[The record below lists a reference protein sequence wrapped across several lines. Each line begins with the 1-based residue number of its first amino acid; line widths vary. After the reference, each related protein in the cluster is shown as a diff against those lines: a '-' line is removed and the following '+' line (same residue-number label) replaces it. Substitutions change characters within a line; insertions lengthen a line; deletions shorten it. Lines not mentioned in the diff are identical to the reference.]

1 MTYQKCW
8 SNKQVDKYFTTES
21 RQKDKE
27 TFFKTHLPI
36 EKIKIDTS
44 VSSRFSSEKLKKEGG
59 HSFISENQFLEV
71 VKEPTDDIDL
81 YFIEGSPGSGKS
93 ELCQWLEYSLE
104 EENRLK
110 PIYISRRNASTPSE
124 IIKKLAEPTDIDV
137 ENISDVEITEENK
150 KEFAEACYLTI
161 VGKARSEEE
170 ALAKFLK
177 KDDIKERIVGNIV
190 DYFEGMN
197 DENTDIGFY
206 PLRVE
211 ELDVIEDRY
220 GFLRSRKLEKVSRTI
235 DKLGESYI
243 KSQIGEEDIG
253 DKLDDLAEFYSDKE
267 IQPVLII
274 EDITALPA
282 YRYDFLDYFAD
293 LSSADWTAIIGMT
306 YGFKSKVSSTLSTDE
321 GYIKDRTGGRLLMSS
336 EKSETY
342 FLDEDTAV
350 DLVEKYMEALTSEG
364 NHKDCRHSESV
375 LYPFTDRFI
384 KRVFDN
390 LQEDSEDKK
399 TPRILLENVIKPL
412 LRNRQPPYKAVQT
425 VGKVGDAGNLAR
437 QSSIEGYTEDQKQ
450 LVRWYSEEGEEN
462 IHVPEN
468 VVDWFFEDDSLG
480 SIEADK
486 VDTQIEIMDDNSGES
501 RNEEMWQEVSND
513 FLTWHDGDKGGF
525 HNQKFLKQG
534 FVDLAKFLEINFR
547 ALGTEN
553 TSSLLE
559 HYIRYDKGTPSHV
572 PLQVDSEETSFPK
585 VKLTREDNQEV
596 LLEIVKFGFLT
607 EEQEMSE
614 SEALNSISISEG
626 TLYNYIEY
634 KKEEFNKK
642 LLDKFKDDFEGLEPD
657 EVIYGINYA
666 LQNLKTGA
674 LTLDEVYNS
683 AHDSSGFL
691 QWDHFEELK
700 PGDWSDDLK
709 SYRENVEKS
718 FKTYYLLRS
727 SIRKHSRATEVHS
740 RRKEIMQDLL
750 ESDMRSGSVSSW
762 TVGPKSSSIKL
773 KSLVTGYK
781 RHVENVVNTLNIS
794 EIEKI
799 QDNVREL
806 READLDSADIKG
818 KANEVYK
825 FISESDVG
833 YHELEARPEELRKL
847 DFGEAIEPNYNLSGD
862 GKDDLDIDIE
872 DGFHAIAFL
881 SEYGKIVQDDFYER
895 VLLLNQV
902 IADLINL
909 LQEKTSG
916 DLDTPKEWQEVNQ
929 LESDL
934 MEESQNVS

>member
-8 SNKQVDKYFTTES
+8 SNKQVEKYFTTES

-36 EKIKIDTS
+36 EKIRVDTS
-44 VSSRFSSEKLKKEGG
+44 VSSRFSSEKLKKEGD
-59 HSFISENQFLEV
+59 HSFVSENQFLDV

-104 EENRLK
+104 EETKLK

-124 IIKKLAEPTDIDV
+124 IIKKLADPTDIDV
-137 ENISDVEITEENK
+137 GNISDVEITEENK

-161 VGKARSEEE
+161 VGKASSEEE
-170 ALAKFLK
+170 ALAKFLR
-177 KDDIKERIVGNIV
+177 KDDIKERIVGNIL

-211 ELDVIEDRY
+211 ELDTIEDRY
-220 GFLRSRKLEKVSRTI
+220 GFLRSRNLEKVSRTI

-253 DKLDDLAEFYSDKE
+253 DKLDELAEFYADRE

-321 GYIKDRTGGRLLMSS
+321 GYMTDRTAGRLLMST
-336 EKSETY
+336 EESETY

-350 DLVEKYMEALTSEG
+350 DLVEKYMEALISEG
-364 NHKDCRHSESV
+364 SHEDCSHSESI

-425 VGKVGDAGNLAR
+425 AGKVGDAGNLAR
-437 QSSIEGYTEDQKQ
+437 KSSIEDYSEDQKQ
-450 LVRWYSEEGEEN
+450 LVRWYSEEGEGN
-462 IHVPEN
+462 IHVPEY
-468 VVDWFFEDDSLG
+468 VVDWFFENDSLG
-480 SIEADK
+480 SIEAEK
-486 VDTQIEIMDDNSGES
+486 VDTKIEGIDDGTEES
-501 RNEEMWQEVSND
+501 RNEDKWQEVYND
-513 FLTWHDGDKGGF
+513 FLTWHSGDKEGF
-525 HNQKFLKQG
+525 HNQDFLKRG
-534 FVDLAKFLEINFR
+534 FAEMAKFLEINFR
-547 ALGTEN
+547 ALRTED
-553 TSSLLE
+553 TSRKFDR
-559 HYIRYDKGTPSHV
+559 YIRYNKGKSKGNSHV
-572 PLQVDSEETSFPK
+572 PLQVDSEKTSFPK
-585 VKLTREDNQEV
+585 VKLTSKDNQEV
-596 LLEIVKFGFLT
+596 LLEIVKFGFLI
-607 EEQEMSE
+607 EEEEMSK
-614 SEALNSISISEG
+614 SKALDSISISEG
-626 TLYNYIEY
+626 TLYNYIED
-634 KKEEFNKK
+634 KREEFNNK
-642 LLDKFKDDFEGLEPD
+642 LSNKFKDDFEGLEPD
-657 EVIYGINYA
+657 EVIYSINYA

-683 AHDSSGFL
+683 THDSSEFFQLG
-691 QWDHFEELK
+691 QFEELN
-700 PGDWSDDLK
+700 PGDWSEDLK
-709 SYRENVEKS
+709 SYRENIEKS
-718 FKTYYLLRS
+718 FKTYFLLRS
-727 SIRKHSRATEVHS
+727 SVRKYSRATEVHS
-740 RRKEIMQDLL
+740 SRKEIMQDLL

-762 TVGPKSSSIKL
+762 AIGTKSSSIKL

-781 RHVENVVNTLNIS
+781 RHVENVVNTLNTSQIE
-794 EIEKI
+794 EIQE
-799 QDNVREL
+799 NVGQL
-806 READLDSADIKG
+806 REMDLSPADTKE
-818 KANEVYK
+818 KASDVHK
-825 FISESDVG
+825 FISESDIG
-833 YHELEARPEELRKL
+833 YHELKARPEKLRKL
-847 DFGEAIEPNYNLSGD
+847 DFESAIEPNYDLAGD
-862 GKDDLDIDIE
+862 GKDKLDIGID
-872 DGFHAIAFL
+872 DGFQAIAFL
-881 SEYGKIVQDDFYER
+881 SEYRKIAEDEFYER
-895 VLLLNQV
+895 VLLLDQV
-902 IADLINL
+902 LEDLVNL
-909 LQEKTSG
+909 LQDKTSG
-916 DLDTPKEWQEVNQ
+916 DLETPKEWQEVNR
-929 LESDL
+929 LESEL
-934 MEESQNVS
+934 MEEL